1 MSHALEIAS
10 SEVPFRATRS
20 DRQRAIRL
28 RCPLC
33 KGSLGDERRCDSCNF
48 LMKENNGIVVALDP
62 ERLAYYAKFIAD
74 YEHIRAA
81 EGRGSADK
89 TYYRNL
95 PHQDTTGH
103 NTEQW
108 KVRAR
113 SYDYLI
119 RRILKPLA
127 AGATVLDLGAG
138 NCWLSFQLARR
149 GYRSVAVDLLT
160 NSQDG
165 LGAATHY
172 RDVLGSSIPR
182 FQAELNCLPFQN
194 EQFDVAIFNASF
206 HYSEDYTTTLGE
218 ALRCIKPNGIVVVCD
233 TPWYS
238 RQLSGEQMVA
248 ERRAHFLGRFRTASD
263 SVHSQEF
270 LTDERLNSL
279 AAALSIRWT
288 VHRPW
293 YGWRWAMRPWIA
305 TLRKRR
311 EPSRFRIYVARK
323 NGH

>member
-1 MSHALEIAS
+1 
-10 SEVPFRATRS
+10 
-20 DRQRAIRL
+20 
-28 RCPLC
+28 
-33 KGSLGDERRCDSCNF
+33 
-48 LMKENNGIVVALDP
+48 MKEDDGIVVALNP
-62 ERLAYYAKFIAD
+62 ERLAYYAHFIAD
-74 YEHIRAA
+74 YERIRAA

-89 TYYRNL
+89 TYYLNL

-103 NTEQW
+103 NTGQW
-108 KVRAR
+108 KIRAR

-119 RRILKPLA
+119 RRVLKPLA
-127 AGATVLDLGAG
+127 AGDTVLDLGAG

-218 ALRCIKPNGIVVVCD
+218 ALRCIKPDGIVVICD

-238 RQLSGEQMVA
+238 RELSGEQMIA
-248 ERRAHFLGRFRTASD
+248 ERRAHFLGRFSTASD
-263 SVHSQEF
+263 SVPSREF
-270 LTDERLNSL
+270 LTDERLSNL

>member
-1 MSHALEIAS
+1 
-10 SEVPFRATRS
+10 
-20 DRQRAIRL
+20 
-28 RCPLC
+28 
-33 KGSLGDERRCDSCNF
+33 
-48 LMKENNGIVVALDP
+48 MKENDGIVVALDP
-62 ERLAYYAKFIAD
+62 ERLAYYANFIAD
-74 YEHIRAA
+74 YQHIRAA
-81 EGRGSADK
+81 EGRGSPGN
-89 TYYRNL
+89 TYYLNL

-103 NTEQW
+103 NTGQW
-108 KVRAR
+108 KIRAR

-127 AGATVLDLGAG
+127 AGDTVLDLGAG

-165 LGAATHY
+165 LGAGTHY
-172 RDVLGSSIPR
+172 RNVLGSSIPR

-206 HYSEDYTTTLGE
+206 HYSEDYKTTLGE
-218 ALRCIKPNGIVVVCD
+218 ALRCIKPDGIVVICD

-238 RQLSGEQMVA
+238 RELSGQQMIA
-248 ERRAHFLGRFRTASD
+248 ERRAHFLGRFCTASD
-263 SVHSQEF
+263 SVPSQEF
-270 LTDERLNSL
+270 LTDERLSSL
-279 AAALSIRWT
+279 AAALSIRWA